1 MNSFY
6 RVIDSI
12 KDAVSA
18 EPFNHQVTFGDIADI
33 DLQKQ
38 SLFPLCHI
46 MINNA
51 TITENIVQQNITIFL
66 MDLVDV
72 SNSEDTSLFLGNDK
86 GTDMRQMA
94 SVVFDEVLDLD
105 SDQYISLLDFC
116 SGLRAMKTTLGTP
129 EVHRIFQ
136 KADTNND
143 GTMTRGEF
151 IDFIAQNYPVP
162 PPGHLPRRLQLGV

>member
-38 SLFPLCHI
+38 SLYPLCHI
-46 MINNA
+46 MINSA
-51 TITENIVQQNITIFL
+51 TITSNIVQQSMTIFL

-72 SNSEDTSLFLGNDK
+72 SNSEDTSLFLGNDN
-86 GTDMRQMA
+86 RQDILNTQLA
-94 SVVFDEVLDLD
+94 
-105 SDQYISLLDFC
+105 
-116 SGLRAMKTTLGTP
+116 LGT
-129 EVHRIFQ
+129 RIMRVLQ
-136 KADTNND
+136 KADAYRDEFEIVGDATCEPFTERFENMLAGWAITFTINTNTN
-143 GTMTRGEF
+143 MT
-151 IDFIAQNYPVP
+151 YC
-162 PPGHLPRRLQLGV
+162 

>member
-46 MINNA
+46 MINSA

-72 SNSEDTSLFLGNDK
+72 SNSEDTSLFLGNDN
-86 GTDMRQMA
+86 RQDILNTQLA
-94 SVVFDEVLDLD
+94 
-105 SDQYISLLDFC
+105 
-116 SGLRAMKTTLGTP
+116 LGT
-129 EVHRIFQ
+129 RIMRVLQ
-136 KADTNND
+136 KADMYRQEFEIEGDASCEPFTERFENMLAGWAITFTINTNTD
-143 GTMTRGEF
+143 MT
-151 IDFIAQNYPVP
+151 YC
-162 PPGHLPRRLQLGV
+162 

>member
-46 MINNA
+46 MI
-51 TITENIVQQNITIFL
+51 
-66 MDLVDV
+66 DR
-72 SNSEDTSLFLGNDK
+72 K
-86 GTDMRQMA
+86 
-94 SVVFDEVLDLD
+94 SVV
-105 SDQYISLLDFC
+105 
-116 SGLRAMKTTLGTP
+116 
-129 EVHRIFQ
+129 
-136 KADTNND
+136 
-143 GTMTRGEF
+143 
-151 IDFIAQNYPVP
+151 
-162 PPGHLPRRLQLGV
+162 

>member
-46 MINNA
+46 MINSA
-51 TITENIVQQNITIFL
+51 TITDNIVQQSMTIFL
-66 MDLVDV
+66 MDLVDA
-72 SNSEDTSLFLGNDK
+72 SNSEDASLFLGNDK
-86 GTDMRQMA
+86 
-94 SVVFDEVLDLD
+94 SFDFRV
-105 SDQYISLLDFC
+105 
-116 SGLRAMKTTLGTP
+116 K
-129 EVHRIFQ
+129 
-136 KADTNND
+136 
-143 GTMTRGEF
+143 
-151 IDFIAQNYPVP
+151 
-162 PPGHLPRRLQLGV
+162 

>member
-46 MINNA
+46 MINSA
-51 TITENIVQQNITIFL
+51 TITNNIVQQNMTIFV

-72 SNSEDTSLFLGNDK
+72 SNSEDASLFLGNDN
-86 GTDMRQMA
+86 RQDILNTQLA
-94 SVVFDEVLDLD
+94 
-105 SDQYISLLDFC
+105 
-116 SGLRAMKTTLGTP
+116 LGT
-129 EVHRIFQ
+129 RIMRVLQ
-136 KADTNND
+136 KADAYRDEFEIEGDATCEPFTERFENMLAGWAITFTINTNTD
-143 GTMTRGEF
+143 MT
-151 IDFIAQNYPVP
+151 YC
-162 PPGHLPRRLQLGV
+162 

>member
-51 TITENIVQQNITIFL
+51 TITNNLVQQSITIFL
-66 MDLVDV
+66 MDLVDI
-72 SNSEDTSLFLGNDK
+72 SKTEDVRFENMLAGWAITFTINTN
-86 GTDMRQMA
+86 TDMT
-94 SVVFDEVLDLD
+94 
-105 SDQYISLLDFC
+105 YC
-116 SGLRAMKTTLGTP
+116 
-129 EVHRIFQ
+129 
-136 KADTNND
+136 
-143 GTMTRGEF
+143 
-151 IDFIAQNYPVP
+151 
-162 PPGHLPRRLQLGV
+162 

>member
-51 TITENIVQQNITIFL
+51 TITQNIVQQNITIFL

-72 SNSEDTSLFLGNDK
+72 SNSEDTSLFLGNDN
-86 GTDMRQMA
+86 RQDILNTQLA
-94 SVVFDEVLDLD
+94 
-105 SDQYISLLDFC
+105 
-116 SGLRAMKTTLGTP
+116 LGT
-129 EVHRIFQ
+129 RIMRVLQ
-136 KADTNND
+136 KADAYRDEFEIVGDATCEPFTERFENMLAGWAITFTINTNTD
-143 GTMTRGEF
+143 MT
-151 IDFIAQNYPVP
+151 YC
-162 PPGHLPRRLQLGV
+162 

>member
-46 MINNA
+46 MINSA
-51 TITENIVQQNITIFL
+51 TITDNIVQQSMTIFL
-66 MDLVDV
+66 MDLVDA
-72 SNSEDTSLFLGNDK
+72 SNSEDVSLFLGNDN
-86 GTDMRQMA
+86 RQDILNTQLA
-94 SVVFDEVLDLD
+94 
-105 SDQYISLLDFC
+105 
-116 SGLRAMKTTLGTP
+116 LGT
-129 EVHRIFQ
+129 RIMRVLQ
-136 KADTNND
+136 KADLYRQEFEIEGDANCEPFTERFENMLAGWVITFTINTNTD
-143 GTMTRGEF
+143 MT
-151 IDFIAQNYPVP
+151 YC
-162 PPGHLPRRLQLGV
+162 

>member
-38 SLFPLCHI
+38 SLYPLCHV

-51 TITENIVQQNITIFL
+51 TITINIVQQNMTIFL

-72 SNSEDTSLFLGNDK
+72 SNSEDASLFLGNDN
-86 GTDMRQMA
+86 RQDILNTQLA
-94 SVVFDEVLDLD
+94 
-105 SDQYISLLDFC
+105 
-116 SGLRAMKTTLGTP
+116 LGT
-129 EVHRIFQ
+129 RIMRVLQ
-136 KADTNND
+136 KADAYRDEFEIVGDATCEPFTERFENMLAGWAITFTINTNTD
-143 GTMTRGEF
+143 MT
-151 IDFIAQNYPVP
+151 YC
-162 PPGHLPRRLQLGV
+162 

>member
-12 KDAVSA
+12 KNAISA

-38 SLFPLCHI
+38 SLYPLCHI

-51 TITENIVQQNITIFL
+51 TITSNIVQQSMTIFL

-72 SNSEDTSLFLGNDK
+72 SNSEDTSLFLGNDN
-86 GTDMRQMA
+86 RQDILNTQLA
-94 SVVFDEVLDLD
+94 
-105 SDQYISLLDFC
+105 
-116 SGLRAMKTTLGTP
+116 LGT
-129 EVHRIFQ
+129 RIMRVLQ
-136 KADTNND
+136 KADTYRDQFEIVGDASCEPFTERFENMLAGWAITFTINTNTD
-143 GTMTRGEF
+143 MT
-151 IDFIAQNYPVP
+151 YC
-162 PPGHLPRRLQLGV
+162 

>member
-46 MINNA
+46 MINSA
-51 TITENIVQQNITIFL
+51 TITNNIVQQNITIFV

-72 SNSEDTSLFLGNDK
+72 SNSEDASLFLGNDN
-86 GTDMRQMA
+86 RQDILNTQLA
-94 SVVFDEVLDLD
+94 
-105 SDQYISLLDFC
+105 
-116 SGLRAMKTTLGTP
+116 LGT
-129 EVHRIFQ
+129 RIMRVLQ
-136 KADTNND
+136 KADAYRDEFEIEGDATCEPFTERFENMLAGWAITFTINTNTD
-143 GTMTRGEF
+143 MT
-151 IDFIAQNYPVP
+151 YC
-162 PPGHLPRRLQLGV
+162 

>member
-46 MINNA
+46 MINSA
-51 TITENIVQQNITIFL
+51 TITDNIVQQSMTIFL
-66 MDLVDV
+66 MDLVDA
-72 SNSEDTSLFLGNDK
+72 SNSEDVSLFLGNDN
-86 GTDMRQMA
+86 RQDILNTQLA
-94 SVVFDEVLDLD
+94 
-105 SDQYISLLDFC
+105 
-116 SGLRAMKTTLGTP
+116 LGT
-129 EVHRIFQ
+129 RIMRVLQ
-136 KADTNND
+136 KADLYRQEFEIEGDASCEPFTERFENMLAGWAITFTINTNTD
-143 GTMTRGEF
+143 MT
-151 IDFIAQNYPVP
+151 YC
-162 PPGHLPRRLQLGV
+162 

>member
-38 SLFPLCHI
+38 SLFPLCHV

-51 TITENIVQQNITIFL
+51 TITNNIVQQNMTIFL

-72 SNSEDTSLFLGNDK
+72 SNSEDASLFLGNDN
-86 GTDMRQMA
+86 R
-94 SVVFDEVLDLD
+94 
-105 SDQYISLLDFC
+105 QYILNTQL
-116 SGLRAMKTTLGTP
+116 ALGT
-129 EVHRIFQ
+129 RIMRVLQ
-136 KADTNND
+136 KADAYRDEFEIVGDATCEPFTERFENMLAGWAITFTINTNTD
-143 GTMTRGEF
+143 MT
-151 IDFIAQNYPVP
+151 YC
-162 PPGHLPRRLQLGV
+162 